1 TASFECIINSELA
14 LPRWNIN
21 GIDYT
26 VTRLPAGFQFE
37 SDSFS
42 KVLTVSPVQQEMNN
56 WCFYCFLLF
65 VDDRVESTRAKLII
79 PPPIVTPT
87 YSISSQSTVS
97 STLPLSTH
105 FSTLV
110 SKSIPL
116 HTTPVLDNTKGSSSQ
131 FISVVAVSV
140 AAVVVVIP
148 LIFATIAL
156 LIYRQSKNKGK
167 KKNQQFH
174 VYEEV
179 NVVTTECATVQQ
191 NVAYANPLEIKEN
204 PAYISTMKLSQKNTN
219 V

>member
-1 TASFECIINSELA
+1 MHMAKTSLLSYSLQPLNQLVSLNKSAAHANQQGHTPSPPLIPGAEIIRGPQTVSNATLGGTASFECIINSELA

-26 VTRLPAGFQFE
+26 VTRLPAGIQFE
-37 SDSFS
+37 SNSFY
-42 KVLTVSPVQQEMNN
+42 KVLTVSSVQQEMNN

-65 VDDRVESTRAKLII
+65 VNDDRVESTRAKLII

-87 YSISSQSTVS
+87 YSISSQSTGIAATAIS

-131 FISVVAVSV
+131 FICNVL
-140 AAVVVVIP
+140 P
-148 LIFATIAL
+148 
-156 LIYRQSKNKGK
+156 YP
-167 KKNQQFH
+167 
-174 VYEEV
+174 
-179 NVVTTECATVQQ
+179 NVVLA
-191 NVAYANPLEIKEN
+191 
-204 PAYISTMKLSQKNTN
+204 
-219 V
+219 